1 MLIYSDPPPGLSHRP
16 ECAPT
21 RFAAWEEKKKK
32 NHNSNEASRKETDD
46 FQISCK
52 EKRDEVT
59 GMGKGIKGQGW
70 VGWTD
75 GETGRESLD
84 TMGRRGRGGERCFYW
99 RGAKSREIR

>member
-1 MLIYSDPPPGLSHRP
+1 M
-16 ECAPT
+16 
-21 RFAAWEEKKKK
+21 
-32 NHNSNEASRKETDD
+32 DD
-46 FQISCK
+46 KLQISCK

-75 GETGRESLD
+75 RETGGNLN
-84 TMGRRGRGGERCFYW
+84 TMERWGRGGERCFYW